1 MFVSDPQL
9 SQDDLEQLRDELET
23 FHGLWLL
30 ERNDDGTYRPSPF
43 MQRVV
48 DVYSLAKRSRLLDD
62 R

>member
-9 SQDDLEQLRDELET
+9 SQDDLEQLRHELET
-23 FHGLWLL
+23 FHGLCLL
-30 ERNDDGTYRPSPF
+30 ERNDDGKYRPSPV

-48 DVYSLAKRSRLLDD
+48 DVYSLAKGSRLLDD